1 MLDVWK
7 TQRIIYLSIV
17 FVNQWFASSPQD
29 GTVDSSTSLQLCVLP
44 HLENFA
50 GVIKINGFYRSMRK
64 LLDNTLIRFEELEGL
79 MVDSA
84 VLADSAKMQQVARE
98 HGTIAKLAM
107 KYRRYN
113 QLKKEIEEAG
123 EMLRSPDVELRELA
137 ELEIPTL
144 KEEREVLW
152 NELLDMT
159 IGGEDAN
166 RASLVLEIRAGTGG
180 DEAALFARD
189 LYEMY
194 KHYCED
200 KMWKV
205 EILSLNPTELGGFK
219 EIVLGIEGEGCFRH
233 LQFESGGHRVQRVP
247 ETEAK
252 GRIHT
257 SAATVAVMAEPEDV
271 EIDLK
276 PEDYRKDIFC
286 ASGPGG
292 QHVNKTASAIR
303 LTHFESGI
311 VVSCQDEKSQH
322 KNFAKALRVLK
333 TRLYE
338 AKRDEEQ
345 KKRSEERMSKIGSG
359 DRSERIRTYN
369 FPENRVTDHRIGLT
383 LYKLDNILAGN
394 LSPVVDGLLEYERQE
409 LRSAFGDTE

>member
-1 MLDVWK
+1 
-7 TQRIIYLSIV
+7 
-17 FVNQWFASSPQD
+17 
-29 GTVDSSTSLQLCVLP
+29 
-44 HLENFA
+44 
-50 GVIKINGFYRSMRK
+50 MRK
-64 LLDNTLIRFEELEGL
+64 LLDEKLARFEELERQ
-79 MVDSA
+79 MNDPD
-84 VLADSAKMQQVARE
+84 VLADSSRLAAVARE
-98 HGTIAKLAM
+98 HGSLAKLCG
-107 KYRRYN
+107 KYRRF
-113 QLKKEIEEAG
+113 KKLNEEIEEAK
-123 EMLRSPDVELRELA
+123 EMLEGDDPELRELA
-137 ELEIPTL
+137 ESELPEL
-144 KEEREVLW
+144 RAEREVHW

-166 RASLVLEIRAGTGG
+166 RSRCIMEIHAGTGG

-194 KHYCED
+194 RHFCES
-200 KMWKV
+200 KKWKI
-205 EILSLNPTELGGFK
+205 EIMSMNATEMGGFK
-219 EIVLGIEGEGCFRH
+219 EITLGIDGEGCFRE

-271 EIDLK
+271 EIELK
-276 PEDYRKDIFC
+276 ESDYRVDRFC

-303 LTHFESGI
+303 LTHFETGL
-311 VVSCQDEKSQH
+311 VVSCQDEKSQI
-322 KNFAKALRVLK
+322 KNLAKALRVLK

-338 AKRDEEQ
+338 LKRSQEQAKRSQ
-345 KKRSEERMSKIGSG
+345 ERMSKLGSG

-383 LYKLDNILAGN
+383 LYKLDVILAGD
-394 LSPVVDGLLEYERQE
+394 LSPVIDALLDYERQE
-409 LRSAFGDTE
+409 LRSSFGTIE

>member
-1 MLDVWK
+1 
-7 TQRIIYLSIV
+7 
-17 FVNQWFASSPQD
+17 
-29 GTVDSSTSLQLCVLP
+29 
-44 HLENFA
+44 
-50 GVIKINGFYRSMRK
+50 MRK
-64 LLDNTLIRFEELEGL
+64 LLDEKLARFEELERQ
-79 MVDSA
+79 MNDPD
-84 VLADSAKMQQVARE
+84 VLADSSRLAAVARE
-98 HGTIAKLAM
+98 HGSLAKLCG
-107 KYRRYN
+107 KYRRF
-113 QLKKEIEEAG
+113 KKLNEEIEEAK
-123 EMLRSPDVELRELA
+123 EMLEGDDPELRELA
-137 ELEIPTL
+137 ESELPEL
-144 KEEREVLW
+144 RAEREVHW

-166 RASLVLEIRAGTGG
+166 RSRCIMEIHAGTGG

-194 KHYCED
+194 RHFCES
-200 KMWKV
+200 KKWKI
-205 EILSLNPTELGGFK
+205 EIMSMNATEMGGFK
-219 EIVLGIEGEGCFRH
+219 EITLGIDGEGCFRE

-271 EIDLK
+271 EIELK
-276 PEDYRKDIFC
+276 ESDYRVDRFC

-303 LTHFESGI
+303 LTHFETGL
-311 VVSCQDEKSQH
+311 VVSCQDEKSQI
-322 KNFAKALRVLK
+322 KNLAKALRVLK

-338 AKRDEEQ
+338 LKRSQEQAKRSQ
-345 KKRSEERMSKIGSG
+345 ERMSKLGSG

-383 LYKLDNILAGN
+383 LYKLDVILAGA
-394 LSPVVDGLLEYERQE
+394 LSPVIDALLDYERQE
-409 LRSAFGDTE
+409 LRSSFGTIE